1 MEKNQKYAAGQERF
15 QIRSGH
21 GDGQRSEPR
30 KTQTIIESDK
40 DSGYSDVASECLS
53 SVEQTDSE
61 EGPTTSRCN
70 LAWSPSGKTPS
81 QPHSLVVL
89 KNLLVDQGSGPEPNA
104 SSWAVHPS
112 FQLLQTSPQILFF
125 PQTVSSAKPSTCT
138 KDAKYLPILK
148 SYTKIAPHPSHHPSN
163 ISLPCSRK
171 RGPDERPHNQ
181 AKRQC
186 SKGHSG
192 SRKGMDATA
201 LLDTGI
207 QEGLLDQNVKE
218 SALST
223 KNKELDMLMTTPNI
237 NSYEKGSKV
246 ASLDT
251 TQNLLSADQQN
262 KSRRFQN
269 TLDVLHRSGLLNI
282 AMKTKELARHNQ
294 ATQIQLEK
302 LHKQVQLYAT
312 AISSNHPQDW
322 QRLQDSLTEVG
333 KGDKMDLSVKEI
345 NL

>member
-138 KDAKYLPILK
+138 KDAK
-148 SYTKIAPHPSHHPSN
+148 
-163 ISLPCSRK
+163 K

>member
-89 KNLLVDQGSGPEPNA
+89 KNLLVD
-104 SSWAVHPS
+104 
-112 FQLLQTSPQILFF
+112 
-125 PQTVSSAKPSTCT
+125 QTVSSAKPSTCT